1 MFVSVLPNLKFLGLE
16 QTKVRHCGTADRDDK
31 TMGIKRE
38 TREGCESGLFVVIL
52 IREIDHLVSENY
64 ILVGKIIFWSRKIT
78 Y

>member
-16 QTKVRHCGTADRDDK
+16 QTKVIIVADREGK
-31 TMGIKRE
+31 TTGIKRE

-52 IREIDHLVSENY
+52 IREIDNLVSENY
-64 ILVGKIIFWSRKIT
+64 ILVGKIMFWSRKIT